1 MEGKLKKILI
11 LIVLLLSLGTIAKAD
26 TATEMNEVI
35 GVMEQW
41 LVVKPQQMML
51 KMTEP
56 TFVDQILGSKFTKA
70 KTVVK
75 EISLQ
80 ILWVMIIIGILMK
93 AMDYERFDY
102 FSIASEFVKGIAL
115 TAAIRYSDRIYEAF
129 TSIADSLVSAVGVAS
144 TPSAGQ
150 GFYIAEGT
158 QFFVAGIMGVFSI
171 VCMLAI
177 SIITFIF
184 ISSLLVR
191 LYKIIIYQ
199 IMMPIYLSLAVNSK
213 TSDLTKNN
221 LFSYFIVIM
230 EISFYFIIIQVVA
243 NIPDILNVWFLDG
256 KSMSSLGWWE
266 QLGFVMGKG
275 LLYALVLFGLYKGM
289 EKLMDR
295 LQLS

>member
-11 LIVLLLSLGTIAKAD
+11 ILLMLNFVTISKAD
-26 TATEMNEVI
+26 TVSDMNAVIEV
-35 GVMEQW
+35 MQEW
-41 LVVKPQQMML
+41 LIVKPQQMML

-70 KTVVK
+70 KTVIK

-115 TAAIRYSDRIYEAF
+115 TAAIRYSDKIYEAF
-129 TSIADSLVSAVGVAS
+129 TSIADSLVSAVGVDA
-144 TPSAGQ
+144 PSSSGQ

-158 QFFVAGIMGVFSI
+158 QFLVAGIMGVISI
-171 VCMLAI
+171 ICMLAI

-191 LYKIIIYQ
+191 LFKIIIYQ
-199 IMMPIYLSLAVNSK
+199 IMIPIYLSLAVNSK

-230 EISFYFIIIQVVA
+230 EIAFYFVIIKVIST
-243 NIPDILNVWFLDG
+243 IPDILNVWFLDG
-256 KSMSSLGWWE
+256 KSMSSLGAWE
-266 QLGFVMGKG
+266 QLGLVIGKG

-289 EKLMDR
+289 EKLMDK